1 MQVQRFPLLGLVL
14 LTESTCWREPL
25 RYQSTTG
32 LPAEL
37 IEDLAGRIWQIG
49 QTSGTRGWP
58 RSIGLYK
65 AIVVTLI
72 LVRQNLNQ
80 TAVADLF
87 GISQPTVSRIYR
99 RFLPLIGQALC
110 LHMPDLA
117 EVLRGRV
124 ILLDGTDV
132 PTGNRAGH
140 DENFSGKR
148 HRAGLS
154 IQVAATLS
162 GCLLGV
168 SEPMPGAMHDRRA
181 FTETGWEE
189 LFANNDIIADPGYQG
204 TRAITPRKKP
214 KGGELSDRDR
224 AGNKKI
230 SAIRSAV
237 ERCIAHLKNWKM
249 LATGY
254 RGRLAELPT
263 VIRIIAALEC
273 YRLGW

>member
-1 MQVQRFPLLGLVL
+1 
-14 LTESTCWREPL
+14 L

-37 IEDLAGRIWQIG
+37 VEELAGRIWQIG
-49 QTSGTRGWP
+49 QASGTRGWP
-58 RSIGLYK
+58 RCIGLHR

-72 LVRQNLNQ
+72 LVRQNLSQ
-80 TAVADLF
+80 AAVADLF
-87 GISQPTVSRIYR
+87 GISQPTVSRICR

-110 LHMPDLA
+110 RHVPDLP

-132 PTGNRAGH
+132 PTGHRAGH
-140 DENFSGKR
+140 SGNFSGKR
-148 HRAGLS
+148 HRAGLN
-154 IQVAATLS
+154 IQVVADLS
-162 GCLLGV
+162 GRLLGV
-168 SEPMPGAMHDRRA
+168 SAPMPGAMHDRRA

-189 LFANNDIIADPGYQG
+189 LFTNNDIIADPGYQG
-204 TRAITPRKKP
+204 THAITPRKKP
-214 KGGELSDRDR
+214 KGGELSDRDQ
-224 AGNKKI
+224 ASNKKI

-237 ERCIAHLKNWKM
+237 ERCIAHLKNWKV

-254 RGRLAELPT
+254 RGRLTELPA
-263 VIRIIAALEC
+263 VIRVITALEC